1 MGVAEECQMSVENSQ
16 LLEKIRTLLDD
27 TLKFAD
33 SIGEH
38 LIAANVSTALAVTIE
53 RLERNRN

>member
-1 MGVAEECQMSVENSQ
+1 MSVENSQ